1 VAALPATAPRS
12 ACSWRSR
19 SRTPSRCS
27 LQEIDLWWRKGPK
40 FRIAGQRRG
49 SLSLEPRLNG
59 RLFET
64 FEHPKGV
71 QTFTTGTITRWE
83 PPHALAFEW
92 RGVNFKPGEK
102 TLVEVSFAALGEG
115 TMVKLRHSGWS
126 TLPAGHPARHG
137 LEGAPFSAH
146 DRAVVGRA
154 DDLAARACSDAWGP
168 SSPGAARNRWRT
180 SRRPSLADE
189 RQSKYTRASRPAPP
203 R

>member
-1 VAALPATAPRS
+1 MSGSPAGDSATVSVFVAVALEDAFQVFT
-12 ACSWRSR
+12 
-19 SRTPSRCS
+19 
-27 LQEIDLWWRKGPK
+27 QEIDLWWRKGPK

-64 FEHPKGV
+64 FEHPKGT
-71 QTFTTGTITRWE
+71 QTFATGTITRWE

-102 TLVEVSFAALGEG
+102 TLVEVSFAELGEG

-137 LEGAPFSAH
+137 LEGAAFS
-146 DRAVVGRA
+146 RMIG
-154 DDLAARACSDAWGP
+154 LWWGELM
-168 SSPGAARNRWRT
+168 T
-180 SRRPSLADE
+180 SLREHA
-189 RQSKYTRASRPAPP
+189 ASRG
-203 R
+203 RVDGGS